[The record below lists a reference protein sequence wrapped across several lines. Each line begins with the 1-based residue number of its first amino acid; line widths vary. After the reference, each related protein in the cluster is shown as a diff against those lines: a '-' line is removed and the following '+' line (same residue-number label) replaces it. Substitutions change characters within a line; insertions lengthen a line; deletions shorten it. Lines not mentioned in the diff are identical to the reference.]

1 MQVKKGSERYIKF
14 LIYLIIVVLVN
25 IAGITLFFRLD
36 LSANKMYSISD
47 ASKKVVSTLSEP
59 LTIKV
64 FFTKNLPAPH
74 NNTERYLHD
83 LLEEYAIHANRYFN
97 YSFHDVSAEEG
108 ELSEEKQENQR
119 LANNYGI
126 HPVQIQAIEKDEVK
140 FQRAYMGLV
149 VIHGDLLER
158 IPTITTTEGLE
169 YKLTTAIQ
177 KLNNKISALLGL
189 QDKIRIKLFQST
201 SLNQIAPYMGLTQ
214 LSQLPDTLEKVVAG
228 LNQKNYNKLTFE
240 FLDPTVDE
248 SLAAD
253 VNKYKIMTVKW
264 PALDEGTIP
273 PGNGAIGM
281 VMQFGER
288 SIVVPLLQVIKIPII
303 GTQYKLMEV
312 AEVEDQI
319 NRNVEALID
328 INQDLGFVEGH
339 GALDIGGI
347 LPPGQNIRQN
357 PDAVLNFRTLISQN
371 YTLRPVDVDEAAIPD
386 NLNAIIIAR
395 PTESFSDYALFQIDQ
410 FLMKGKNLILFLDR
424 FREVQPANQQGRNLG
439 GQQAVFVPLDT
450 GLEKLLN
457 HYGVRIKKSY
467 VMDENSFQQELPA
480 QLGGGQRSIYYAP
493 IIKNRHINKELN
505 FMKNIKGMITL
516 KISPL
521 ELDAERLNANGLKAI
536 RLISSSEKSW
546 EMSGRITLNPMF
558 IQPPQSKD
566 EMQSKALAYFVTGE
580 FPSYFADKPIPV
592 KNADETAAN
601 KTDSQE
607 DQQQEQSQ
615 SSGQQPIVDLS
626 KITASGQFLPKGKPG
641 KIFLMAS
648 SDMLRDNLLDAGG
661 RGPNATYILNV
672 IDYLNG
678 REDIA
683 IMRGKQQRFNPLDD
697 AAAST
702 RTFVKTMYIVG
713 LPALVVLFGIA
724 VWFRRHTRKKNIQ
737 MMFQRSGVQG
747 SKVQGS

>member
-1 MQVKKGSERYIKF
+1 MPLKKRSEKYIKF
-14 LIYLIIVVLVN
+14 VIYLIVVVLVN
-25 IAGITLFFRLD
+25 IAGTTLFFRLD

-108 ELSEEKQENQR
+108 ELSEESQENQK

-149 VIHGDLLER
+149 VIHGDLIER
-158 IPTITTTEGLE
+158 IPTIATTEGLE
-169 YKLTTAIQ
+169 YNLTTAIQ
-177 KLNNKISALLGL
+177 KLNNKISALLRL
-189 QDKIRIKLFQST
+189 QNNIQIKLFLSS
-201 SLNQIAPYMGLTQ
+201 SLNQIAPYIGLKQ
-214 LSQLPDTLEKVVAG
+214 LAQFPDALGKMVAE
-228 LNQKNYNKLTFE
+228 LNQKNYNKLDFK
-240 FLDPTVDE
+240 FFDPTIDAG
-248 SLAAD
+248 LAAA
-253 VNKYKIMTVKW
+253 VKQYNIMTVKW
-264 PALDEGTIP
+264 PALDNGKIL
-273 PGNGAIGM
+273 PGDGAIGM
-281 VMQFGER
+281 IMEYGGR
-288 SIVVPLLQVIKIPII
+288 TAMVPLLQVIKIPII
-303 GTQYKLMEV
+303 GTQYKLT
-312 AEVEDQI
+312 AISEVEEHI
-319 NRNVEALID
+319 TRNLETLID
-328 INQDLGFVEGH
+328 INQDLGFVAGN
-339 GALDIGGI
+339 GTLDIGGTSSMG
-347 LPPGQNIRQN
+347 PNFRQN
-357 PDAVLNFRTLISQN
+357 PDAVLNFRTLISKN
-371 YTLRPVDVDEAAIPD
+371 YSLKPVNVETESIPED
-386 NLNAIIIAR
+386 LHSIVIAR
-395 PTESFSDYALFQIDQ
+395 PTEPFSDYGLFQIDQ

-424 FREVQPANQQGRNLG
+424 FREVQPGSQQARSLG
-439 GQQAVFVPLDT
+439 GQQSVFVPLDT

-457 HYGVRIKKSY
+457 HYGVRIKQSY
-467 VMDENSFQQELPA
+467 VLDENCFHQELPA
-480 QLGGGQRSIYYAP
+480 QLGGGERAIYYAP
-493 IIKNRHINKELN
+493 IIKNRFINKELS

-521 ELDAERLNANGLKAI
+521 ALDTERLKANNIEAT

-558 IQPPQSKD
+558 IQPPASKED
-566 EMQSKALAYFVTGE
+566 MQSKALAYFLTGE
-580 FPSYFADKPIPV
+580 FPSYFADKPIPE
-592 KNADETAAN
+592 KKMDETEA
-601 KTDSQE
+601 KTSGAQTDAQQKDSQT
-607 DQQQEQSQ
+607 SVTA
-615 SSGQQPIVDLS
+615 SAIDLS
-626 KITASGQFLPKGKPG
+626 KITASGQFLAKGNPG

-683 IMRGKQQRFNPLDD
+683 MMRGKQQRFNPLDD

-702 RTFVKTMYIVG
+702 RTFVKTMNIVG

-724 VWFRRHTRKKNIQ
+724 VWYRRHARKKNIQ

-747 SKVQGS
+747 SKVQD

>member
-1 MQVKKGSERYIKF
+1 
-14 LIYLIIVVLVN
+14 
-25 IAGITLFFRLD
+25 
-36 LSANKMYSISD
+36 
-47 ASKKVVSTLSEP
+47 
-59 LTIKV
+59 
-64 FFTKNLPAPH
+64 
-74 NNTERYLHD
+74 
-83 LLEEYAIHANRYFN
+83 
-97 YSFHDVSAEEG
+97 
-108 ELSEEKQENQR
+108 
-119 LANNYGI
+119 
-126 HPVQIQAIEKDEVK
+126 
-140 FQRAYMGLV
+140 
-149 VIHGDLLER
+149 
-158 IPTITTTEGLE
+158 
-169 YKLTTAIQ
+169 
-177 KLNNKISALLGL
+177 
-189 QDKIRIKLFQST
+189 
-201 SLNQIAPYMGLTQ
+201 
-214 LSQLPDTLEKVVAG
+214 
-228 LNQKNYNKLTFE
+228 NYNKLAFE
-240 FLDPTVDE
+240 FLDPSVDG
-248 SLAAD
+248 SLAPD
-253 VNKYKIMTVKW
+253 VQKYKIMTVKW
-264 PALDEGTIP
+264 PALDKGTIP

-288 SIVVPLLQVIKIPII
+288 SIVIPLLQVIQIPII
-303 GTQYKLMEV
+303 GTQYKLMTT

-328 INQDLGFVEGH
+328 INQELGFVEGH
-339 GALDIGGI
+339 GTLDIGG
-347 LPPGQNIRQN
+347 LSPPGQNMRQN

-371 YTLRPVDVDEAAIPD
+371 YTLKPVDVNEEAIPD
-386 NLNAIIIAR
+386 NLNAIVIAR
-395 PTESFSDYALFQIDQ
+395 PTEPFSDYALFQIDQ

-424 FREVQPANQQGRNLG
+424 FREVQPANQQGRSLG
-439 GQQAVFVPLDT
+439 GQQTVFIPLDT

-457 HYGVRIKKSY
+457 HYGIRIKQSY
-467 VMDENSFQQELPA
+467 VMDENCFQQELPA

-493 IIKNRHINKELN
+493 IIKNRHINKELD

-521 ELDAERLNANGLKAI
+521 ELDAERLKANELKAV

-566 EMQSKALAYFVTGE
+566 EMQSKALAYFVAGE

-592 KNADETAAN
+592 KKGEDPATEEAN
-601 KTDSQE
+601 SQE
-607 DQQQEQSQ
+607 DPPQEQ
-615 SSGQQPIVDLS
+615 GQISDQQTSVDLS

-648 SDMLRDNLLDAGG
+648 GDMLGDNLLDAGG

-702 RTFVKTMYIVG
+702 RTFVKTLNIVG

-737 MMFQRSGVQG
+737 MMFMGSRVQG
-747 SKVQGS
+747 S

>member
-1 MQVKKGSERYIKF
+1 MQVKKGSEKYIKF

-25 IAGITLFFRLD
+25 VAGITLFFRLD

-64 FFTKNLPAPH
+64 FFTKDLPAPH
-74 NNTERYLHD
+74 NSTERYLHD

-97 YSFHDVSAEEG
+97 YSFYDVSAEEG

-149 VIHGDLLER
+149 VIHGDLIER
-158 IPTITTTEGLE
+158 FPTITTTEGLE

-189 QDKIRIKLFQST
+189 QDKIQIKLFQSS
-201 SLNQIAPYMGLTQ
+201 SLNQIAPYIGLQQ
-214 LSQLPDTLEKVVAG
+214 LAQFPDTLEKTVAR
-228 LNQKNYNKLTFE
+228 LNQKNYDKLAFE
-240 FLDPTVDE
+240 FLDPTADE
-248 SLAAD
+248 SLLAD
-253 VNKYKIMTVKW
+253 VKKYKIMTVKW
-264 PALDEGTIP
+264 PALDKGTIP

-281 VMQFGER
+281 VMTFGER
-288 SIVVPLLQVIKIPII
+288 SIVVSLLQVIKIPII
-303 GTQYKLMEV
+303 GTQYKLMEI
-312 AEVEDQI
+312 AEIEEQI
-319 NRNVEALID
+319 NRNLEALID
-328 INQDLGFVEGH
+328 INQELGFIEGH
-339 GALDIGGI
+339 GTLDIGGTS
-347 LPPGQNIRQN
+347 PPGQNLQQN
-357 PDAVLNFRTLISQN
+357 PDAVLNFRTLVSQN
-371 YTLRPVDVDEAAIPD
+371 YALKPVDVDEEAIPD
-386 NLNAIIIAR
+386 NLNAIVIAR
-395 PTESFSDYALFQIDQ
+395 PTEPFSDYALFQIDQ

-424 FREVQPANQQGRNLG
+424 LREVQPANQQGRSLG
-439 GQQAVFVPLDT
+439 GQQTVFVPLDT

-457 HYGVRIKKSY
+457 HYGIRIKQSY
-467 VMDENSFQQELPA
+467 VMDENCFQQELPA
-480 QLGGGQRSIYYAP
+480 QLGGGQRPIYYAP

-505 FMKNIKGMITL
+505 FMKNIKGMIAL

-521 ELDAERLNANGLKAI
+521 ELEAERLKTNGLKSI

-546 EMSGRITLNPMF
+546 EMSGRITLNPML

-566 EMQSKALAYFVTGE
+566 EMQSKALAYFLAGE
-580 FPSYFADKPIPV
+580 FPSYFADKSVPV
-592 KNADETAAN
+592 KPVDETAA
-601 KTDSQE
+601 KETDSQE
-607 DQQQEQSQ
+607 DQQPEQNQ
-615 SSGQQPIVDLS
+615 PSGQQPSVDLS

-683 IMRGKQQRFNPLDD
+683 IMRAKQQSFNPLDD

-702 RTFVKTMYIVG
+702 RTFVKTMNIVG

-724 VWFRRHTRKKNIQ
+724 VWFRRHNRKKNIQ
-737 MMFQRSGVQG
+737 MMFQ
-747 SKVQGS
+747 K